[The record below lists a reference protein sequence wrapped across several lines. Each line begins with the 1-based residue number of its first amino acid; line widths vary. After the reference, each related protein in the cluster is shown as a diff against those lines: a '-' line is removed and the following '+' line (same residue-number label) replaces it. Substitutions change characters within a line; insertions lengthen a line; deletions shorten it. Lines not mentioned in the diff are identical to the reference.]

1 MKSKDQ
7 VYAEVIMLIYQ
18 GKQEEAVKL
27 KNDWENQ
34 DEKA

>member
-7 VYAEVIMLIYQ
+7 VYAEVMMLIYE
-18 GKQEEAVKL
+18 GKHQEAVKL

-34 DEKA
+34 NEKA